1 MPAIFDI
8 LPTPAESP
16 WSYTLVP
23 VIIICSIIGFYY
35 KPFFY
40 KLLLHPYEI
49 CRGKRWH
56 TLFTS
61 ALVHRSCIHLLV
73 NVVLIYALLYD
84 LFGLIKQEYG
94 TNAAYLLSILIIL
107 CLVVIPN
114 LFQTYIKKDDFTYTA
129 VGASGLTFGL
139 YGFSFLYFPLQKMSS
154 FWIEAIKVSA
164 QFWLAVLIVILL
176 LSFVPKSKVNKG
188 LHIFAFLLGSV
199 LAFCVRPPAFL
210 EFVNSFKSIFQ

>member
-61 ALVHRSCIHLLV
+61 ALVHRSWIHLLV

-84 LFGLIKQEYG
+84 LFGLIKQEHG
-94 TNAAYLLSILIIL
+94 VITANICSFLFIVGFISIPNILLS
-107 CLVVIPN
+107 VS
-114 LFQTYIKKDDFTYTA
+114 KKNDFTFTA
-129 VGASGLTFGL
+129 VGASGLTFAL
-139 YGFSFLYFPLQKMSS
+139 YGFSAMFFPLESRGSFLIKVVKNSGQYWLYFL
-154 FWIEAIKVSA
+154 AI
-164 QFWLAVLIVILL
+164 ILC
-176 LSFVPKSKVNKG
+176 LSFIKSLSINRK
-188 LHIFAFLLGSV
+188 LHLVAFIIGSV
-199 LAFCVRPPAFL
+199 CVYLIRPSAFI
-210 EFVNSFKSIFQ
+210 EFCKSLNF